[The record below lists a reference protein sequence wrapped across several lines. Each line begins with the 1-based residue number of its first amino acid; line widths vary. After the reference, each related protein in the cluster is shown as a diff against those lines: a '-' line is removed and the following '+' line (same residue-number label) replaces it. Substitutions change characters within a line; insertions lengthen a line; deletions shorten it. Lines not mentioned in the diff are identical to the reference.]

1 MTRAK
6 LTVTA
11 FAALTLVS
19 GCASVENAM
28 AYKTGTKITPALQQ
42 QLKTGQTTRED
53 ATRLLGAPQSIETV
67 GQELH
72 YVVAPEKVIFHS
84 PHVTATRFDGTNR
97 ETTAVQ
103 SDKIHRQKNLSRLR
117 MMRRL

>member
-1 MTRAK
+1 MTTAK
-6 LTVTA
+6 LTVSA

-28 AYKTGTKITPALQQ
+28 AYKTGTEITPTLQQ

-53 ATRLLGAPQSIETV
+53 TTRLLGAPHSIEAV

-72 YVVAPEKVIFHS
+72 YVYNYSEINHLSANKSELTRIIFGANGKLKEIQAGAGQVEN
-84 PHVTATRFDGTNR
+84 PLVGTR
-97 ETTAVQ
+97 
-103 SDKIHRQKNLSRLR
+103 
-117 MMRRL
+117 

>member
-6 LTVTA
+6 VTVAA
-11 FAALTLVS
+11 FAVLTIVS

-28 AYKTGTKITPALQQ
+28 AYKTGTEITPELQQ

-53 ATRLLGAPQSIETV
+53 TTRLLGAPQSIETV

-72 YVVAPEKVIFHS
+72 YVYNYSEINHLSANKSELTRIIFS
-84 PHVTATRFDGTNR
+84 PDGTLK
-97 ETTAVQ
+97 E
-103 SDKIHRQKNLSRLR
+103 IQKGAGPVENPLLGTR
-117 MMRRL
+117 